1 MVIIQR
7 ITVMVSVFI
16 LIYSIACE
24 GVMLGTVS
32 TFYDVDAVLIAVS
45 FLTMIIKIRKII
57 VPINVHGLRSRLE
70 SLLE

>member
-1 MVIIQR
+1 
-7 ITVMVSVFI
+7 
-16 LIYSIACE
+16 
-24 GVMLGTVS
+24 MLGTVS

-57 VPINVHGLRSRLE
+57 VPINVHGVRFRLE